1 MNEDYKEKELEF
13 SDVLKIGI
21 LFITLLIVSFYL
33 GYFSGKRTASEKCKT
48 KVEPE
53 KIVKKEPEKIVLP
66 EEKKRISEKT
76 KKKENKSAKSR
87 QISNTAKNKPE
98 KKKSSSEDTK
108 KVSYPS
114 GWYVQ
119 VVATQTKYEALKVY
133 NKFKGYPVKLF
144 YPKDGDP
151 WYRVRI
157 GPYPNKNTAKII
169 LIKIKKEKKIRG
181 FIVYVND

>member
-13 SDVLKIGI
+13 SDVLKIGL

-33 GYFSGKRTASEKCKT
+33 GYFSGKRTALEKCKT
-48 KVEPE
+48 EIKPQ

-66 EEKKRISEKT
+66 EEKRKKTVET
-76 KKKENKSAKSR
+76 KKREKKVVKPQQVSYTTK
-87 QISNTAKNKPE
+87 KKPE
-98 KKKSSSEDTK
+98 KKKISSDDTK
-108 KVSYPS
+108 KVYYSS

-119 VVATQTKYEALKVY
+119 VIATQTKDEALKVY
-133 NKFKGYPVKLF
+133 RKFRSYPAKLF